1 MSKFNQI
8 DPEEHAQALASIEKL
23 KKECAAMKRLKE
35 QADANTGKSKTLVS
49 RLNKEVSTLKA
60 SVEAFKA
67 ALEKSKSEK
76 EQLTKSA
83 KSGQMASKKVT
94 EAQAATKKVEAT
106 LKEKTAEVGALTSR
120 LNNFKE
126 MMNRMK
132 AALRVSNCDLRFRAF
147 MCFPSSH
154 CHSYLGC

>member
-8 DPEEHAQALASIEKL
+8 DPEEHAQALASVEKL
-23 KKECAAMKRLKE
+23 KKECAAMKRLKD
-35 QADANTGKSKTLVS
+35 QTDANAGKSKALVS

-60 SVEAFKA
+60 SVEVLKA
-67 ALEKSKSEK
+67 SLEKSKSEK
-76 EQLTKSA
+76 ELLTKSA
-83 KSGQMASKKVT
+83 KSGLVASKKVT

-106 LKEKTAEVGALTSR
+106 LKEKTAEVGALMSR

-132 AALRVSNCDLRFRAF
+132 TALSVSNGMLMF
-147 MCFPSSH
+147 H
-154 CHSYLGC
+154 V

>member
-1 MSKFNQI
+1 
-8 DPEEHAQALASIEKL
+8 
-23 KKECAAMKRLKE
+23 MKRLKD
-35 QADANTGKSKTLVS
+35 QADANTGKSKALVS

-60 SVEAFKA
+60 SAETFKA

-83 KSGQMASKKVT
+83 KSGQVASKKVT
-94 EAQAATKKVEAT
+94 EAQAATRKVEAT
-106 LKEKTAEVGALTSR
+106 LKEKTAEVGALNSR

-132 AALRVSNCDLRFRAF
+132 AALRVSNNGNATTRAF
-147 MCFPSSH
+147 HLLPPSPRY
-154 CHSYLGC
+154 SYLGCKE